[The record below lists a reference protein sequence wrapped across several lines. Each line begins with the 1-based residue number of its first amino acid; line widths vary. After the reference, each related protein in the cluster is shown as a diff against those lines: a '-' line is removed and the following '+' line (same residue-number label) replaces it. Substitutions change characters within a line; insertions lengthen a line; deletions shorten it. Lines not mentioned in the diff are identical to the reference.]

1 MIIKITILTL
11 QLRFRVYKLGE
22 YQHISFERN
31 VINLYLYLKPHI
43 IMQFEICVIIGG
55 MLVGNDNLAPKR
67 LPLIIPARLL
77 KYYLVY

>member
-1 MIIKITILTL
+1 
-11 QLRFRVYKLGE
+11 
-22 YQHISFERN
+22 
-31 VINLYLYLKPHI
+31 
-43 IMQFEICVIIGG
+43 MQFEICVIIGG